1 MGSLITL
8 LKRFFVMLST
18 ARRLC
23 WQHAGLKSQ
32 KLGGSSTAS
41 AIFHCTL
48 GGNLASQQKTSVP
61 SRKCSVSSEASVL
74 IRESK
79 GVGFVT
85 LNRPKA
91 LNALSL
97 DMIRIMTPQLK
108 KWKEEGMVK
117 VVMVRGAGEKAFCAG
132 GDIRAITA
140 VPGGEIQRQFFKEE
154 YQLDHLVGSY
164 PIPYIALLNGIT
176 MGGGVGVSVNGKWR
190 IATEKTVF
198 AMPETAIGLIP
209 DVGGGFFLPRLQGQL
224 GMFLGLTGHRL
235 KGWDCFSA
243 GVATHAVKGDDVPK
257 LEEAISEL
265 ASRNENGALDS
276 QVKQILDEFTPE
288 EAREHNFSLEEHM
301 DMINRVFS
309 ADSVEEVVDRL
320 VGEQGDLAKRSLK
333 SLKAAS
339 PTSLKVTH
347 RQIREGTKASNL
359 GEVLTMEHRLVT
371 RCCED
376 SDFYEGVRAT
386 LVDRDNKP
394 VWKPGSLAEISK
406 ERVESYFSPLP
417 QDRELVL

>member
-1 MGSLITL
+1 
-8 LKRFFVMLST
+8 LST

-23 WQHAGLKSQ
+23 WDHATGQIPRASRCSKAAQWGSILEATLSQ
-32 KLGGSSTAS
+32 PRT
-41 AIFHCTL
+41 C
-48 GGNLASQQKTSVP
+48 VP
-61 SRKCSVSSEASVL
+61 SRKCSVAAEASVL
-74 IRESK
+74 VREAK
-79 GVGFVT
+79 GVGFIT

-97 DMIRIMTPQLK
+97 DMIRLMSPQLK
-108 KWKEEGMVK
+108 QWKEEGKVK

-140 VPGGEIQRQFFKEE
+140 VPGGEMQRQFFREE
-154 YQLDHLVGSY
+154 YELDHLVGSY
-164 PIPYIALLNGIT
+164 SLPYIALLNGIT

-190 IATEKTVF
+190 VATEKTVF

-235 KGWDCFSA
+235 KGWDCYSA
-243 GVATHAVKGDDVPK
+243 GLATHAVKGEEVPM
-257 LEEAISEL
+257 LEEAITNL
-265 ASRNENGALDS
+265 ASSCEGEKLDS
-276 QVKQILDEFTPE
+276 QLKELLEEFTPE
-288 EAREHNFSLEEHM
+288 EANKHNFSLQEHM
-301 DMINRVFS
+301 DMIDRVFS

-320 VGEQGDLAKRSLK
+320 EGEQGDLAKKSLK
-333 SLKAAS
+333 ALKAAS
-339 PTSLKVTH
+339 PTSLKVAY
-347 RQIREGTKASNL
+347 RQIREGAKASNL
-359 GEVLTMEHRLVT
+359 GEVLAMEHRLVT

-394 VWKPGSLAEISK
+394 VWKPGSLAEVTE
-406 ERVESYFSPLP
+406 ERVDWYFSHLP

>member
-1 MGSLITL
+1 
-8 LKRFFVMLST
+8 MLST

-23 WQHAGLKSQ
+23 WQHADLKSQ
-32 KLGGSSTAS
+32 NLGGSSTAS
-41 AIFHCTL
+41 AIFYCTL
-48 GGNLASQQKTSVP
+48 GGNLASQQRTSVP

-108 KWKEEGMVK
+108 KWKEEGNVK

-190 IATEKTVF
+190 VATEKTVF

-243 GVATHAVKGDDVPK
+243 GLATHAVKGDDVSK

-265 ASRNENGALDS
+265 ASRDENGSLDS
-276 QVKQILDEFTPE
+276 QVKQLLDEFTPE
-288 EAREHNFSLEEHM
+288 EARDHNFSLEEHM

-320 VGEQGDLAKRSLK
+320 EGEQGDLAKRSLK
-333 SLKAAS
+333 GLKRAS

-371 RCCED
+371 R
-376 SDFYEGVRAT
+376 
-386 LVDRDNKP
+386 
-394 VWKPGSLAEISK
+394 
-406 ERVESYFSPLP
+406 
-417 QDRELVL
+417 

>member
-1 MGSLITL
+1 
-8 LKRFFVMLST
+8 MLST

-41 AIFHCTL
+41 AIFYFTL
-48 GGNLASQQKTSVP
+48 GGNLASQQRTSVP
-61 SRKCSVSSEASVL
+61 SRKYSVSSEASVL

-164 PIPYIALLNGIT
+164 PTPYIALLNGIT

-243 GVATHAVKGDDVPK
+243 GLATHAVKGDDVSK

-265 ASRNENGALDS
+265 ASRDENGALDS
-276 QVKQILDEFTPE
+276 QVKQLLDEFTPE
-288 EAREHNFSLEEHM
+288 EAREHDFSLEEHM
-301 DMINRVFS
+301 DMINRVFL

-320 VGEQGDLAKRSLK
+320 EGEQGDLAKRSLK
-333 SLKAAS
+333 GLKAAS
-339 PTSLKVTH
+339 PTSLKVAH

-371 RCCED
+371 R
-376 SDFYEGVRAT
+376 
-386 LVDRDNKP
+386 
-394 VWKPGSLAEISK
+394 
-406 ERVESYFSPLP
+406 
-417 QDRELVL
+417 